1 MFRFQVIASWLVLLL
16 MAATAAPS
24 LSGAPALSRFVD
36 YLVEEG
42 VIKLKICELIQ
53 QQGDLCFSAE
63 MTNAAKFSEALDN
76 ALLVF
81 HGIGLSRDEWF
92 SGNGVWSTK
101 IFSPREF
108 RSLEVFISETEFLE
122 ARLING
128 VIMIR

>member
-1 MFRFQVIASWLVLLL
+1 MT
-16 MAATAAPS
+16 ATAAPS

-36 YLVEEG
+36 YLVEER
-42 VIKLKICELIQ
+42 VIKLKTCELIQ
-53 QQGDLCFSAE
+53 QQGDLCFRAE
-63 MTNAAKFSEALDN
+63 MTSAAKFSEALDD

-101 IFSPREF
+101 IFSPMESRG
-108 RSLEVFISETEFLE
+108 LEIFISEIEFLD
-122 ARLING
+122 ARSING